1 MATCHQMIKLR
12 YVLLLLILPT
22 LSSCVGLFKA
32 NEDSQAALIFL
43 TPFILAIVYTFQYY
57 RSYNK
62 ERFGERSFDIKK
74 YRQWASILVLAP
86 TVILLVNFLPEKFF
100 EDPKNKAT
108 YAELINDQSLLLEAY
123 KESMLTYPDSLNC
136 HVQYVELLRTSNLS
150 FSLELNK
157 VEELYKAKGR
167 DLNAKSANIGQL
179 LSAVLMM
186 NRGAE
191 SEALEKL
198 KKLSDQGVPF
208 ANYYSAHLL
217 LNQGSHIEASER
229 MENEITSQGYLKGA
243 FYELSH
249 YYFKEKKWGQLSK
262 LIKKD
267 PYLVYI
273 PNALAEEYHFINRQ
287 WAGFIRAL
295 TRRFLNP
302 LNWSGFLA
310 ALFIAG
316 VWFWYVRSIDVFQRE
331 RWSLMLLTFLC
342 GVLSPFIVFVIS
354 SFNQYELGFDL
365 EDGFFRSLIYCVLGI
380 GMVEEFAKII
390 PLLLILWFTKAIK
403 EPYDFLL
410 YASISALGFAFS
422 ENLLYF
428 QSSKLEIIHGRGFIS
443 VVGHMCWSSI
453 IAYGFVLAK
462 FRYKSW
468 NSFIT
473 FLVFLFIASIAHGL
487 FDFWLIGPVKVWIL
501 SIIIFLF
508 GTQVWWTMQNNCIN
522 NSPEFDYKELSR
534 LDNTQFYMVSSLTS
548 IFLLQYVLL
557 GFQMGPAT
565 ANYALFSSFIQG
577 GYFIVFL
584 STSMGRFDIF
594 PGYWE
599 PIKVPYRITDI
610 FIPIL
615 SNPEMYIGKTV
626 EVWAEAENNR
636 MRPFLPRK
644 GIIIARRA
652 IGLDKGWYLIKLQ
665 QHMGIGNYEDDHILI
680 QFEYEDASL
689 EKEKFCAVELR
700 LLKSRRLVDH
710 LKGTRNDIS
719 RAGDGM
725 LKNLIP

>member
-1 MATCHQMIKLR
+1 MALCHKMIKPR
-12 YVLLLLILPT
+12 HVLLYFIITSLT
-22 LSSCVGLFKA
+22 SCGGLFKA
-32 NEDSQAALIFL
+32 NEDNQTALIFL
-43 TPFILAIVYTFQYY
+43 TPFVLAIVYTFQYY

-62 ERFGERSFDIKK
+62 DRFGEQAFDFKK
-74 YRQWASILVLAP
+74 YRQWASILIFAP
-86 TVILLVNFLPEKFF
+86 AVILVVNFLPEKYF
-100 EDPKNKAT
+100 EDPETKAT
-108 YAELINDQSLLLEAY
+108 YAELINDQSVLLEAY
-123 KESMLTYPDSLNC
+123 KESILAYPDSLDC

-150 FSLELNK
+150 FSSELK
-157 VEELYKAKGR
+157 QIEELYKVKGR
-167 DLNAKSANIGQL
+167 DTNLNRANIGLL

-191 SEALEKL
+191 LEALEKL
-198 KKLSDQGVPF
+198 KVLSDRGVPF
-208 ANYYSAHLL
+208 ANYYSAHILL
-217 LNQGSHIEASER
+217 KQGFEEEASQRLE
-229 MENEITSQGYLKGA
+229 MEIASSGYVKGA
-243 FYELSH
+243 FKELSQ
-249 YYFKEKKWGQLSK
+249 YYFEQDKGVELEI
-262 LIKKD
+262 LLKKD
-267 PYLVYI
+267 PYLAHI
-273 PNALAEEYHFINRQ
+273 PNYLAEEYHFRNRQ
-287 WAGFIRAL
+287 WPGFFRAL

-316 VWFWYVRSIDVFQRE
+316 VWFWYVRSIDIFQRE

-342 GVLSPFIVFVIS
+342 GALSPIIVFFIS
-354 SFNQYELGFDL
+354 SFNQYEMGFDM
-365 EDGFFRSLIYCVLGI
+365 EGGFLQSLMYSVVGI
-380 GMVEEFAKII
+380 GLVEEFAKIV
-390 PLLLILWFTKAIK
+390 PLILILWFSKAIK

-443 VVGHMCWSSI
+443 VVGHMCWSSFV
-453 IAYGFVLAK
+453 AYGIVLAK

-468 NSFIT
+468 NSLIT
-473 FLVFLFIASIAHGL
+473 FWVFLILASLAHGL
-487 FDFWLIGPVKVWIL
+487 FDFWLIGPVKIWML
-501 SIIIFLF
+501 SIVIFLF

-522 NSPEFDYKELSR
+522 NSPEFNFNDLSR
-534 LDNTQFYMVSSLTS
+534 LDNIQFYMVSALTS
-548 IFLLQYVLL
+548 IFLLQYVLI

-565 ANYALFSSFIQG
+565 ANYALFRSFVQG

-610 FIPIL
+610 FIPKL
-615 SNPEMYIGKTV
+615 SNPEMYIGKHV
-626 EVWAEAENNR
+626 EVWAEAENSR

-644 GIIIARRA
+644 GRIIARRA
-652 IGLDKGWYLIKLQ
+652 IGLDKGWYLVELN
-665 QHMGIGNYEDDHILI
+665 QHMGISNYEDDHLLI

-700 LLKSRRLVDH
+700 LLKGRRIVGH
-710 LKGTRNDIS
+710 LKGSRQDVS

-725 LKNLIP
+725 VKKLVI